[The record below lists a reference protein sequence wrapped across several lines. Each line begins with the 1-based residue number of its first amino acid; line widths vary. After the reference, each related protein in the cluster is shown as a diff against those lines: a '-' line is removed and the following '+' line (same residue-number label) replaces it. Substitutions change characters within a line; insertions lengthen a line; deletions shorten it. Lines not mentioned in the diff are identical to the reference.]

1 MNRLTEKSTNYDFY
15 VPTKKVSILDL
26 SDKLGKLEDLM
37 EELNIDNVEELG
49 EYIHD
54 LNIYVGAY
62 ANDPPEKTQQIV
74 KDLNTVAKLR
84 KELGCHLEIVFEA
97 LISGIIVRNNEELIE
112 IGYSDRKDKYVNF
125 STEEIY
131 LKNWQSHGIEKTT
144 NCFQITYGDDGEW
157 CVYLKD
163 YKRTWWL
170 PRDKEWKD
178 E

>member
-15 VPTKKVSILDL
+15 FPKKKVSILDL

-84 KELGCHLEIVFEA
+84 KELGYPLEVVFDA
-97 LISGIIVRNNEELIE
+97 LKEGIIIPKEDKWYPTVRLEKFK
-112 IGYSDRKDKYVNF
+112 IGGDWNF
-125 STEEIY
+125 TWHCGNIKLS
-131 LKNWQSHGIEKTT
+131 
-144 NCFQITYGDDGEW
+144 
-157 CVYLKD
+157 D
-163 YKRTWWL
+163 YKKTWWL
-170 PRDKEWKD
+170 PSDKEWKD